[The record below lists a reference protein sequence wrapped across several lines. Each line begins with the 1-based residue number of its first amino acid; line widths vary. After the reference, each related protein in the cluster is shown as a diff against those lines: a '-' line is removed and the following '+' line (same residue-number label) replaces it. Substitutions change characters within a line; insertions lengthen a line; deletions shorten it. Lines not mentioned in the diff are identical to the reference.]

1 MVKPLTPKQLRDY
14 ERLDGER
21 KRAETII
28 SQAEKISGRNSAEH
42 FVALRERDE
51 IMAKMNR
58 LIPQSA
64 PPPVAQALPR
74 SGPILEVVKR
84 RTWAR

>member
-21 KRAETII
+21 KRAETVIF
-28 SQAEKISGRNSAEH
+28 QAEKISGQNSAEH

-58 LIPQSA
+58 LMPQAIHQPA
-64 PPPVAQALPR
+64 PQASPR
-74 SGPILEVVKR
+74 STPLLEVVRR
-84 RTWAR
+84 RTRSR